1 MNPNNHFPILR
12 NTATHNLKS
21 SCFMQPRY
29 MSLTGAQPDCAG
41 SVKQLWVPCA
51 VITAV
56 TSSLDTP
63 PQSMVSFFFPRQQLM
78 SHLKAS
84 YLANHVCGQP
94 CRDQSYPW
102 EQHFHSLASPGHQH
116 FIKPQLSHPQ
126 LFPPPSWPLTPYP
139 LVNYLIIM
147 FQIRD

>member
-29 MSLTGAQPDCAG
+29 MSLTGAQSDCIG
-41 SVKQLWVPCA
+41 SVKQLLVPCT
-51 VITAV
+51 VSIAV

-63 PQSMVSFFFPRQQLM
+63 PPVYDPIFLPHTAANVPPEGIIPGTSCLRTTLQGPKLPLVYTHRAQ
-78 SHLKAS
+78 HL
-84 YLANHVCGQP
+84 
-94 CRDQSYPW
+94 
-102 EQHFHSLASPGHQH
+102 HSLASPGCQH

-126 LFPPPSWPLTPYP
+126 LSPPPSWALTAYP
-139 LVNYLIIM
+139 LVNDL
-147 FQIRD
+147 